1 MKKLLVGLSIAV
13 LSAASI
19 QSQPIAQNAT
29 FEKPIAIVE
38 KPPYSYVNN
47 LSHFPLVSNGTPPYS
62 YHLVPDTARNT
73 NPSIRPDGRFL
84 VVPISIE
91 DAITQFQYT
100 VTDAN
105 GNISNPGTVT
115 IKFGNQKG

>member
-1 MKKLLVGLSIAV
+1 MKKLLLSILVVIFATNI
-13 LSAASI
+13 LA
-19 QSQPIAQNAT
+19 QPIAQNAT
-29 FEKPIAIVE
+29 FEKPIARDE
-38 KPPYSYVNN
+38 KPPYSYINN
-47 LSHFPLVSNGTPPYS
+47 LSHFPLVSNGTSPYT
-62 YHLVPDTARNT
+62 YRLVPDSARNT
-73 NPSIRPDGRFL
+73 NPTLRPDGRFL
-84 VVPISIE
+84 VVPIRIE